1 MSNDNDL
8 MMLLF
13 ALRDA
18 KVKANLGIS
27 RDETLAQFS
36 NEISPK
42 KRDEFW
48 GKVLKHQKLPNNGF
62 KLFVL
67 DVANLEAEL
76 NGKDQVLEHEPQYFM
91 FLGLGPQNQLCYVHQ
106 VEGKLDTAEQ
116 YLANIRKVQQFMAI
130 NAKIRSPKDQDKL
143 RLTIIL
149 KRFHGDQAGL
159 ELLALLKD
167 AGFDLMVEFQ
177 NGSSPFA
184 AQVLK
189 SAFDHGITTG
199 QGKAI
204 SPNTAESK
212 YLTIPEA
219 ECPVLSCKKQQVPLH
234 TFVVLDPSL
243 LTRKTRELKQQAQ
256 LVLTAYQ
263 REHMATMEPVLTDE
277 FGFEHQVFTTHESA
291 NGTTQYQID
300 EAKLTA
306 VAFSN
311 LSLILATTKNN
322 CSALEL
328 SLNLATSIAQATM
341 FLTEEELN
349 TDNQGYHKLSR
360 KQLYHV
366 INRQS
371 IINLLTGTNSL
382 Y

>member
-8 MMLLF
+8 
-13 ALRDA
+13 
-18 KVKANLGIS
+18 KVLKFTLQDTELKANLGIS
-27 RDETLAQFS
+27 RDETLAQFF
-36 NEISPK
+36 NKVNAK

-48 GKVLKHQKLPNNGF
+48 GKILKHQKLSDEGF

-67 DVANLEAEL
+67 DVANLQAEL
-76 NGKDQVLEHEPQYFM
+76 NCIDQALEHEPQYFM
-91 FLGLGPQNQLCYVHQ
+91 FLVQGASNQLCYVHQ
-106 VEGKLDTAEQ
+106 VEDKLDTAEQ
-116 YLANIRKVQQFMAI
+116 YLTNIRTVQQFLAV
-130 NAKIRSPKDQDKL
+130 NAQPGSPQDQDKL
-143 RLTIIL
+143 RLTLIF
-149 KRFHGDQAGL
+149 KRFPGNRTGL
-159 ELLALLKD
+159 ELLTQLKA
-167 AGFDLMVEFQ
+167 AGFELIVEFQ
-177 NGSSPFA
+177 KGSSPVA

>member
-8 MMLLF
+8 MVLLF

-48 GKVLKHQKLPNNGF
+48 GKVLKYQKLPAEGF

-67 DVANLEAEL
+67 DIANLKTEL
-76 NGKDQVLEHEPQYFM
+76 HGNDQALEHEPQYFM
-91 FLGLGPQNQLCYVHQ
+91 FLGLGAKNQLCYVHQ

-116 YLANIRKVQQFMAI
+116 YLANIRQVQQFMAV

-159 ELLALLKD
+159 ELLAQLKD

-199 QGKAI
+199 LGQDL
-204 SPNTAESK
+204 SPAAADTK
-212 YLTIPEA
+212 YLAIPEA
-219 ECPVLSCKKQQVPLH
+219 KSPVLSCKKQQMPLH
-234 TFVVLDPSL
+234 TFVVLDPSIL
-243 LTRKTRELKQQAQ
+243 MRKTRELKQQAQ
-256 LVLTAYQ
+256 KVLAAYQ
-263 REHMATMEPVLTDE
+263 STPSVMGPTLTDE

-311 LSLILATTKNN
+311 LSLILATTKPN

-328 SLNLATSIAQATM
+328 SLNLASPMAQATM

-360 KQLYHV
+360 TQLYHV